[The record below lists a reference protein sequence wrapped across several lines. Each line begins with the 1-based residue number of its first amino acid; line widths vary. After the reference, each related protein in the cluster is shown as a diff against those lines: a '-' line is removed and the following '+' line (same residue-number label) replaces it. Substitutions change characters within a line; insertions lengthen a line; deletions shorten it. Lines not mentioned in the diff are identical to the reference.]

1 MRSLL
6 LSTLL
11 LSLTPLLLPS
21 CKLLDQAHWTAGTT
35 YNPDTHEIRV
45 EIGKSPI
52 K

>member
-6 LSTLL
+6 LTILL
-11 LSLTPLLLPS
+11 FLPS
-21 CKLLDQAHWTAGTT
+21 CKLLDQAHWTVGTT
-35 YNPDTHEIRV
+35 YNPDTGGVTV